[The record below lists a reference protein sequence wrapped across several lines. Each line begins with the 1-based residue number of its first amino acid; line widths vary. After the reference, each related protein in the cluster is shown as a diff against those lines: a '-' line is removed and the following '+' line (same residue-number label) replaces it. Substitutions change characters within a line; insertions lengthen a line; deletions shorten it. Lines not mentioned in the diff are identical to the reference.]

1 MAGIQASGAGSG
13 IDINSLVSQLVA
25 AERAPQERRLGR
37 AQAGVDSQISA
48 LGSLRGAL
56 SSLQSSLSS
65 IRTESAFR
73 ARKVDVSD
81 TAAITATATS
91 AAATGSYE
99 VEVLQLASSQRLASG
114 AFAGGSTATIGTGT
128 LTVTVGGNA
137 FSVAIDAARNS
148 VAGIR
153 DAINSAPDNT
163 GVQATVIQAVDGA
176 RLVLSSTRP
185 GVGGAMRVTQS
196 GGDGGLA
203 ALVYDPG
210 VATSLAQL
218 AAAQDASVRIEG
230 FTVSS
235 PTNGLSSAVDGVTL
249 NLLKAAPGTTLRV
262 TVEPDAAQ
270 STDRIRKFVTDYNA
284 AIGTIAT
291 LRRFDPATRAAGP
304 LLGDSLLQGIETR
317 LRAEL
322 SRPTTGVADG
332 YASLAAIGIRTA
344 ADGKLT
350 IDETRLAA
358 ALTADY
364 DAVGRMFGSTG
375 GLASRL
381 YGAIDAPLQSGGSLT
396 TRTTDLQESKRGIER
411 EREALDRRMQSVEKR
426 YRAQFVAMDNLLSQ
440 LQSTGN
446 YLTQQL
452 AALPKPRQD

>member
-1 MAGIQASGAGSG
+1 MAGIQANGVGSG

-48 LGSLRGAL
+48 LGSLRGSL

-73 ARKVDVSD
+73 ARKAEVSD
-81 TAAITATATS
+81 PAAISATATS
-91 AAATGSYE
+91 TAATGSYE
-99 VEVLQLASSQRLASG
+99 IEVLQLASAQRLASA
-114 AFAGGSTATIGTGT
+114 AFAGGPTAEVGTGT
-128 LTVTVGGNA
+128 LTVTIGGNA
-137 FSVAIDAARNS
+137 FSVVIDAARSS

-153 DAINSAPDNT
+153 DAINAATDNT

-185 GVGGAMRVTQS
+185 GAGGAMRVTQS
-196 GGDGGLA
+196 GGDGSLA

-218 AAAQDASVRIEG
+218 APARDASVRIEG
-230 FTVSS
+230 FTVAS
-235 PTNGLSSAVDGVTL
+235 PTNGLSGAIEGVTL
-249 NLLKAAPGTTLRV
+249 NLLEAAPGTTLKV
-262 TVEPDAAQ
+262 TVAPDSAQ
-270 STDRIRKFVTDYNA
+270 STDRIRKFVADYNA
-284 AIGTIAT
+284 AIGTVAA
-291 LRRFDPATRAAGP
+291 LRRFDPATRSAGP
-304 LLGDSLLQGIETR
+304 LLGDSLLQGIESR

-322 SRPTTGVADG
+322 SRPTPGVADG

-350 IDETRLAA
+350 IDEGRLAA
-358 ALTADY
+358 AVSADY
-364 DAVGRMFGSTG
+364 DAVGRMFGAAG
-375 GLASRL
+375 GLAARL
-381 YGAIDAPLQSGGSLT
+381 YAAVDAPLQSGGSLS
-396 TRTTDLQESKRGIER
+396 TRTTDLQASRRGIER
-411 EREALDRRMQSVEKR
+411 EREALERRMVAVEKR

-446 YLTQQL
+446 YLSQQL